1 MTDQWKKWT
10 AAVPAPFLTALLFGA
25 AYLGFVAWD
34 QSHWWRTLS
43 DYSFGWLAPVFV
55 AFVVHDRWPR
65 VRAALRDCSAAGS
78 LRAAGAGGLA
88 LALSAYGALA
98 GGAALFLLGAYY
110 RAGAGASQPGSLA
123 LSLGAA
129 ALLGATLFLNSPE
142 PDGPSSSSANI
153 SADARV
159 RLVAL
164 FVFPALVWLVSAPMV
179 SVVENNLSR
188 FLLGRVTSVV
198 YFTFDTLGMPVQQAG
213 NVLVLPEVV
222 PGQRNEVGVAEA
234 CSGIR
239 SLTGCLFAGSFL
251 AAVFLEKLWKKTL
264 LVGMAAVFAFGMNIV
279 RALFLTG
286 WAYRHGSDAIHNV
299 HDIAGYAVLGL
310 TVAGLL
316 CLLPLLNL
324 KISVHGR
331 GGSRPPMPV
340 SAPKPTTSGM
350 H

>member
-1 MTDQWKKWT
+1 MTDLWKKWT
-10 AAVPAPFLTALLFGA
+10 AAVPAPFLTALLLGA

-34 QSHWWRTLS
+34 QSHWWRSIS

-55 AFVVHDRWPR
+55 AFVVHDRWPKIL
-65 VRAALRDCSAAGS
+65 AGLRECGAAGS
-78 LRAAGAGGLA
+78 ARVAGVGGQALALAAYGLLAAGAV
-88 LALSAYGALA
+88 
-98 GGAALFLLGAYY
+98 LFLLGATY
-110 RAGAGASQPGSLA
+110 RAGAGSSQVGSLA
-123 LSLGAA
+123 LTMGAS
-129 ALLGATLFLNSPE
+129 ALLLATLFVSAPE
-142 PDGPSSSSANI
+142 PDGASDPA
-153 SADARV
+153 AAWTGDARV

-179 SVVENNLSR
+179 SVVERNLTG
-188 FLLGRVTSVV
+188 FLLTQVMRVV
-198 YFTFDTLGMPVQQAG
+198 YFVFDTLGLPLQQAG
-213 NVLVLPEVV
+213 NVLILPEVV
-222 PGQRNEVGVAEA
+222 PGQPNEVGVADA

-239 SLTGCLFAGSFL
+239 SFTGCLFAGSFL
-251 AAVFLEKLWKKTL
+251 AAVFLEKLWKKAL

-299 HDIAGYAVLGL
+299 HDLAGYAVLGL

-331 GGSRPPMPV
+331 GGSRPPMP
-340 SAPKPTTSGM
+340 AARPATGGTP
-350 H
+350 